1 MPRGVAR
8 TGRRDVRYRRS
19 PNVVASWRP
28 RFTLEEFVTRRR
40 ITASPMAAL
49 LLDAFSEP
57 RSAREAAALFPE
69 FSPASVAREIRKL
82 ARLGF
87 LVAAEDAGSGK
98 DVSEAWKGSFAAA
111 HFHFAT
117 RDQTYVSEPAAIAAY
132 YRGRLAEE
140 PQPPRTK
147 DVRTRTR
154 IPLPPPSSPTIAA
167 GLHETLARRRTVREF
182 SRTSVPRD
190 AFLSIVGGTWGQTG
204 WIDGGILGPQVL
216 KTSPSAGARHPVECY
231 PIVWNVAG
239 IPAGAYHYSVARN
252 ALELVRAGDFR
263 REAARIAARQAWVR
277 GAGFLCVLSA
287 VVERTFW
294 KYPDSDA
301 YRLFFLDAGH
311 LGQTFALLATAA
323 GLGPFQ
329 TAAISEG
336 RAETLLGL
344 DGIGEFAFYLCG
356 AGMPARRRSTT
367 SPGDAAPRRKTGP

>member
-1 MPRGVAR
+1 
-8 TGRRDVRYRRS
+8 
-19 PNVVASWRP
+19 VVASWRP

-49 LLDAFSEP
+49 VLDAFSEP
-57 RSAREAAALFPE
+57 RSVREAAALFPE
-69 FSPASVAREIRKL
+69 FRTASVAREIRKL

-87 LVAAEDAGSGK
+87 LVSNADAGRAR
-98 DVSEAWKGSFAAA
+98 DVAEAWKGSFAAA

-132 YRGRLAEE
+132 YRMRLAQE
-140 PQPPRTK
+140 PQPPQTK
-147 DVRTRTR
+147 DVRTRCR
-154 IPLPPPSSPTIAA
+154 IPLPAPALPAA
-167 GLHETLARRRTVREF
+167 GPSLLEALARRRTVREF
-182 SRTSVPRD
+182 ARTPVPRD
-190 AFLSIVGGTWGQTG
+190 AFLSIVARTWGRTG
-204 WIDGGILGPQVL
+204 WIDGGILGPQIL

-263 REAARIAARQAWVR
+263 REAARIAANQEWVR
-277 GAGFLCVLSA
+277 GAGFLCVLTA

-336 RAETLLGL
+336 RAEKLLGL
-344 DGIGEFAFYLCG
+344 DGIGELAFYLCG
-356 AGMPARRRSTT
+356 AGVPARPRSST
-367 SPGDAAPRRKTGP
+367 SSGDAAPRRKTGP